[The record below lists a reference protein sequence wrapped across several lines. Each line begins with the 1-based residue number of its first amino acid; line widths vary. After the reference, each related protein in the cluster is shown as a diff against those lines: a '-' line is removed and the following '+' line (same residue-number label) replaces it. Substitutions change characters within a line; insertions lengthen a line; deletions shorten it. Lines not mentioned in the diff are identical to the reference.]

1 MSPIDEL
8 TRSCLDLRWH
18 LDPAAASRMGV
29 HEQDH
34 RLGQFDAASV
44 REHLAAFRSLEA
56 AVEALEVEGTDE
68 EIDRTALLGEIRVAI
83 FRLQHERAGARNPAL
98 WVGHLAEALGDRAG
112 GRSDGQALLARFRAV
127 PAFLHSAEASLTEPS
142 EPMVDLACELI
153 DPVADLITRRLA
165 EHADDPELYPQLKEA
180 GTSAESALARFR
192 LALDTELRELSVT
205 HAPGV
210 GETQYERLLH
220 HGHAVRGGAPELWR
234 QFLRL
239 EEETLEGMQRL
250 ARDLD
255 GDWRGLLEER
265 LENAALELAPG
276 TEALHELR
284 RVQAFLA
291 GKDILPAET
300 GELALDP
307 VPGWQAPWTWQAA
320 YLPAPVAGEGPARL
334 LLADSRWVRA
344 LLPPI
349 VAELGLPGLHLQ
361 MVVARRLPN
370 EVRRFWPPLLSGGW
384 GLYALD
390 LLEQQGYW
398 STPGERL
405 VVRAHQLFRLV
416 LARVDIGV
424 HTRQMTV
431 DEAAAALV
439 DRLPIDPAEA
449 QAAVRGVLLAPAQ
462 AAGAVSAWQE
472 LERLRADQEA
482 AGEPHFSLRGFHER
496 VLGCGGLP
504 VPLVR
509 WAIEA

>member
-1 MSPIDEL
+1 
-8 TRSCLDLRWH
+8 
-18 LDPAAASRMGV
+18 MGV
-29 HEQDH
+29 PEQDQ

-56 AVEALEVEGTDE
+56 AAEALEVESTDE

-83 FRLQHERAGARNPAL
+83 FRLQHERAGARNPAV
-98 WVGHLAEALGDRAG
+98 WVGHLADALGGQTGRRA
-112 GRSDGQALLARFRAV
+112 DGQALLARLRAI

-142 EPMVDLACELI
+142 EPMVDLACELVE
-153 DPVADLITRRLA
+153 PVADLITRRLA
-165 EHADDPELYPQLKEA
+165 EHADDPELYPPLKEA
-180 GTSAESALARFR
+180 AMSAESALARFR
-192 LALDTELRELSVT
+192 LALDTELRDLSVT

-210 GETQYERLLH
+210 GETQFERLLH
-220 HGHAVRGGAPELWR
+220 HGHAIRGGAPELWR

-239 EEETLEGMQRL
+239 EEETLEEMRRL
-250 ARDLD
+250 ARELE

-265 LENAALELAPG
+265 LEGAELEMDPG
-276 TEALHELR
+276 TEALRELGR
-284 RVQAFLA
+284 IQAFLA
-291 GKDILPAET
+291 GRDILPGET
-300 GELALDP
+300 GELSLDP
-307 VPGWQAPWTWQAA
+307 VPGWKAPSTWPAA
-320 YLPAPVAGEGPARL
+320 YLPAPVAGDGPARL
-334 LLADSRWVRA
+334 LLADSRWVRV

-370 EVRRFWPPLLSGGW
+370 EVRRSWPPLLSGGW

-390 LLEQQGYW
+390 LLEQEGYW
-398 STPGERL
+398 STPGELL
-405 VVRAHQLFRLV
+405 VVRAHQLLRLV

-431 DEAAAALV
+431 EEAAAVLV
-439 DRLPIDPAEA
+439 DRLPIDPVEA
-449 QAAVRGVLLAPAQ
+449 LAAVRGVLLAPAQ

-472 LERLRADQEA
+472 LGRLRADREA
-482 AGEPHFSLRGFHER
+482 AERPGFTLRGFHER

-509 WAIEA
+509 WGIEA

>member
-1 MSPIDEL
+1 VSPTDEL
-8 TRSCLDLRWH
+8 ARSCLDLRWH

-56 AVEALEVEGTDE
+56 AAEALEVEGTDE
-68 EIDRTALLGEIRVAI
+68 EIDRTALLGELRVAI

-98 WVGHLAEALGDRAG
+98 WIGHLADALGDRVVG
-112 GRSDGQALLARFRAV
+112 WSDGQALLARFRAV

-153 DPVADLITRRLA
+153 EPVADLVTRRLA
-165 EHADDPELYPQLKEA
+165 EHADDPELYPQLKDA
-180 GTSAESALARFR
+180 GMSAESALARFR
-192 LALDTELRELSVT
+192 LALDTELRELSAT

-210 GETQYERLLH
+210 GETQFERLLH

-239 EEETLEGMQRL
+239 EEETLEGMHRL

-255 GDWRGLLEER
+255 GDWRALLEER
-265 LENAALELAPG
+265 LEGTELELDPA
-276 TEALHELR
+276 TEALRELR
-284 RVQAFLA
+284 RIQAFLA
-291 GKDILPAET
+291 DRDILPVET
-300 GELALDP
+300 GELSLDP
-307 VPGWQAPWTWQAA
+307 VPGWQVPCTWPAA
-320 YLPAPVAGEGPARL
+320 YVPPPAAGDGPARL
-334 LLADSRWVRA
+334 LLTDSRWVRA

-349 VAELGLPGLHLQ
+349 VAELGIPGLHLQ
-361 MVVARRLPN
+361 TVVARRLPN
-370 EVRRFWPPLLSGGW
+370 EVRRFWPSLLSGGW
-384 GLYALD
+384 GLYALE
-390 LLEQQGYW
+390 LLESEGYW

-424 HTRQMTV
+424 HTRQMTM
-431 DEAAAALV
+431 EEGASALV
-439 DRLPIDPAEA
+439 DRLPIDPVEA

-462 AAGAVSAWQE
+462 AAGAVSTWKE
-472 LERLRADQEA
+472 LERLRADREA
-482 AGEPHFSLRGFHER
+482 AERPRFSLRGFHER
-496 VLGCGGLP
+496 VLKCGGLP

-509 WAIEA
+509 WAMES